1 MSLLSSVRP
10 GPLGL
15 LWELAGMPATFAK
28 LAAGLGDAARE
39 SPRGDGHMVLVLPG
53 FTATDH
59 TTLPMRHFL
68 EDLGYRTSG
77 WNLGWNLGITT
88 DDELRLEAHIAA
100 LAADGPITVVGWSL
114 GGVYAREAARRHPEH
129 VRDVVTMGTPIRGR
143 EGTEWIVR
151 WFRLLNPAA
160 ADDLTPEGAE
170 RHAQPLTMPMTAI
183 WSPIDGVVS
192 GPACRVREEDEGPL
206 AHNVRVDAAHLGMGF
221 NLDVLRAL
229 ARALAEHSAVA
240 AA

>member
-1 MSLLSSVRP
+1 MSVLSSLRP
-10 GPLGL
+10 GPVGL
-15 LWELAGMPATFAK
+15 LWELAGMPVTFAK
-28 LAAGLGDAARE
+28 LVAGLGDAVRE

-59 TTLPMRHFL
+59 TTVPMRHFL

-77 WNLGWNLGITT
+77 WNLGWNLGITP
-88 DDELRLEAHIAA
+88 DDEKKLEAYIAE
-100 LAADGPITVVGWSL
+100 LASDGPITLVGWSL

-151 WFRLLNPAA
+151 WFRILNPEA

-192 GPACRVREEDEGPL
+192 GPACRVREEDEGPR
-206 AHNVRVDAAHLGMGF
+206 ARNVRVESAHLGMGF

-229 ARALAEHSAVA
+229 AEALVEHRAVA

>member
-1 MSLLSSVRP
+1 MRP
-10 GPLGL
+10 ALGGHHLEDVACADVILGL
-15 LWELAGMPATFAK
+15 FNGLLISVVGKVRHRFAHGIGGDVIMRRADT
-28 LAAGLGDAARE
+28 AAGEDVIHRGRQRADRGHHLG
-39 SPRGDGHMVLVLPG
+39 
-53 FTATDH
+53 
-59 TTLPMRHFL
+59 
-68 EDLGYRTSG
+68 
-77 WNLGWNLGITT
+77 
-88 DDELRLEAHIAA
+88 
-100 LAADGPITVVGWSL
+100 
-114 GGVYAREAARRHPEH
+114 HPEH

-151 WFRLLNPAA
+151 WFRILNPEAA
-160 ADDLTPEGAE
+160 EDLTPEGAE

-206 AHNVRVDAAHLGMGF
+206 ARNVRVDAAHLGMGF

-229 ARALAEHSAVA
+229 AQALAAHSAVA